1 MELKEEDD
9 NKETPSTQVSKS
21 ITIKKKKKFIVSMH
35 LKYLKNPS
43 ISKFNLNSRFIYDLD
58 EPEEYLKSVTDKNL
72 IKPKKKYIDNMKE
85 RINLINLEKDAEKK
99 SFFIKLPVN
108 VYEGLKKFSQIK
120 RNNSPLVD
128 FLQNKFQNEKS
139 RHNLACIKLAEEY
152 YNTPGRK
159 TNRQTICNLI
169 RNQLGYCYRKTTVK
183 NGKIK
188 GNENILISYSFIKI
202 ISKCIFLGFKIIYVD
217 ESTISNK
224 NNNYFCWRKK
234 DEEILFNFNDCK
246 RASIIMAVDENDVI
260 FYQINKENTSSEK
273 FLEFMKELNK
283 KLYNI
288 KYGKYVL
295 VLDSLSS
302 HKTNDLIEYYSNNRI
317 NVIFNSPYISV
328 FNSIELAFRSIKRK
342 IYVSLFDSL
351 ESIESR
357 IINIITSEEFKK
369 TLKYNFAETLNEYI
383 KYYEKIKNIN
393 FNI

>member
-1 MELKEEDD
+1 MELKEEDV
-9 NKETPSTQVSKS
+9 NKKTPSTQVSKS
-21 ITIKKKKKFIVSMH
+21 ATIKKKKKFRVSIH

-99 SFFIKLPVN
+99 SIFIKLPVN

-120 RNNSPLVD
+120 RNNSPLVY

-139 RHNLACIKLAEEY
+139 RHNLTCRKLAEEY
-152 YNTPGRK
+152 YNTTGRK

-169 RNQLGYCYRKTTVK
+169 RNQLGYSYRKTTVK
-183 NGKIK
+183 NGKIND
-188 GNENILISYSFIKI
+188 NENILISCSFIKI

-283 KLYNI
+283 KLNNI
-288 KYGKYVL
+288 KFGKYVL
-295 VLDSLSS
+295 VLDNLSS
-302 HKTNDLIEYYSNNRI
+302 HKTNDLIEYYSNSRI
-317 NVIFNSPYISV
+317 NVIFNSPYTSV

-342 IYVSLFDSL
+342 IYASLFDSL

-357 IINIITSEEFKK
+357 IINIITSEEFQK